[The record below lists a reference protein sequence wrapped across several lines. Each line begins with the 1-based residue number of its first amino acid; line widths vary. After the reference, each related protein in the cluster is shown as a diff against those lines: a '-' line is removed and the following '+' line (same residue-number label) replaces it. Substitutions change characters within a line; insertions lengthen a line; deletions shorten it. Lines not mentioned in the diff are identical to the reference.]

1 AAKSAPKKAAAEPA
15 SKKKAAVRTPPSPAA
30 PAEGAQPT
38 PASLRAA
45 AAKHERSDRLQ
56 DALQCLVRAEQL
68 GDRTT
73 KRDIARLHLVLRDRS
88 NRSVD
93 RKQHLRQAV
102 QRYRDLAER
111 GDVEAMLALVG
122 LDSGNA
128 FAWRLRAAQ
137 AGNIQAMRQVARTQ
151 LKVGDDEHVQAALS
165 WLLEAAKAGDGAA
178 ILEGARAHEQ
188 RGAYGNAIDW
198 YRWAE
203 ENGVPGAA
211 KEVARVTAEHPGSA
225 LWHRWSE
232 RLRRLKG

>member
-1 AAKSAPKKAAAEPA
+1 
-15 SKKKAAVRTPPSPAA
+15 
-30 PAEGAQPT
+30 
-38 PASLRAA
+38 
-45 AAKHERSDRLQ
+45 
-56 DALQCLVRAEQL
+56 
-68 GDRTT
+68 
-73 KRDIARLHLVLRDRS
+73 
-88 NRSVD
+88 
-93 RKQHLRQAV
+93 
-102 QRYRDLAER
+102 
-111 GDVEAMLALVG
+111 
-122 LDSGNA
+122 
-128 FAWRLRAAQ
+128 
-137 AGNIQAMRQVARTQ
+137 MRQVARTQ

-211 KEVARVTAEHPGSA
+211 KEVARVTAERPGAA